1 VNGGDPRTTE
11 KEIASND
18 IKRRT
23 VSEED
28 KSTRNED
35 GVSARKRRL
44 QLMQTKRMVW
54 YMTAEGHGVQKA
66 KTSVEVD
73 GEW

>member
-1 VNGGDPRTTE
+1 MNE
-11 KEIASND
+11 KDLATSEIG
-18 IKRRT
+18 RRI

-28 KSTRNED
+28 KSTKNED
-35 GVSARKRRL
+35 DVSGRKRRL